1 MVGLTAGEISDNL
14 SVLSVGGSFYE
25 RNGGVKVT
33 VAISYSGG
41 AALTSFEEESR
52 VGTSSKCARSS
63 RIDYWE
69 IFVAASL
76 LLSRAYCLP
85 SDTDNRALLWMIAP
99 S

>member
-1 MVGLTAGEISDNL
+1 MKG
-14 SVLSVGGSFYE
+14 
-25 RNGGVKVT
+25 RNGGGVKVT

-69 IFVAASL
+69 IFVALHAS
-76 LLSRAYCLP
+76 
-85 SDTDNRALLWMIAP
+85 
-99 S
+99 

>member
-1 MVGLTAGEISDNL
+1 MKG
-14 SVLSVGGSFYE
+14 
-25 RNGGVKVT
+25 RNGGGVKVT

-52 VGTSSKCARSS
+52 VGSS

-85 SDTDNRALLWMIAP
+85 PSDTDNRALLWMIAP